1 MPKIPIHYG
10 QPKHQWPRHASC
22 NTEHHELEADDSEKF
37 LDIAI
42 AILKIKIQ
50 IADLGN

>member
-1 MPKIPIHYG
+1 MPKIPIHDG
-10 QPKHQWPRHASC
+10 QPKYQWPRHASC
-22 NTEHHELEADDSEKF
+22 NAEYHELKADDSEKL